1 MPFLDQLG
9 LSFSLQVRIIKSKPC
24 HDVKTRE
31 NNNRQRGNLG
41 ALAGI
46 CE

>member
-9 LSFSLQVRIIKSKPC
+9 VSFTLQVRIIKSKPW

-31 NNNRQRGNLG
+31 NNSRQRGNLR